1 MKSQKKWSAQLFVV
15 GLCALALKIHYSLA
29 SPDQLRWILSPT
41 TCLVE
46 FLSRQSFNFESH
58 AGYMSSDHTFL
69 IAASCAGVNF
79 MIAAFLMLTLRVL
92 VAHRNKPISWRF
104 VPVTAAMAYASTV
117 IANTVRI
124 CIALEMQRDS
134 FHLELFDRNELH
146 RLEGIVVYFAFL
158 LTLFLLTEPTE
169 THRLKTRLKRLSF
182 PLAIYYATTLLLPL
196 LNLQHSKSLLFWE
209 HSLFVLLV
217 PILVSL
223 LAVSVFVVSDLTKG
237 KLGVRPPAVALSQKP
252 FNK

>member
-1 MKSQKKWSAQLFVV
+1 MNSQKKWSAQLFVV
-15 GLCALALKIHYSLA
+15 GLCALALKVHYSLA

-41 TCLVE
+41 TWLVE
-46 FLSRQSFNFESH
+46 FLSGRSFSFESH
-58 AGYMSSDHTFL
+58 AGYMSSEHTFL

-92 VAHRNKPISWRF
+92 VAQRTKPLSWSF
-104 VPVTAAMAYASTV
+104 VPVTAAMAYASTI

-134 FHLELFDRNELH
+134 FHLELLDRNELH

-158 LTLFLLTEPTE
+158 LVLFIATEPRRDTRFVQ
-169 THRLKTRLKRLSF
+169 RLRQLCF
-182 PLAIYYATTLLLPL
+182 PLGVYYATTLLLPL
-196 LNLQHSKSLLFWE
+196 MNGAFKRGTVFWE
-209 HSLFVLLV
+209 HSWFVMLV

-223 LAVSVFVVSDLTKG
+223 LMLTIFMVSDLTKG
-237 KLGVRPPAVALSQKP
+237 RLKT
-252 FNK
+252 

>member
-1 MKSQKKWSAQLFVV
+1 MNSQKKWSAQLFVV
-15 GLCALALKIHYSLA
+15 GLCALVLKVHYSLA
-29 SPDQLRWILSPT
+29 SPDQLRWVLSPT
-41 TCLVE
+41 TWLVE
-46 FLSRQSFNFESH
+46 FLSGRSFSFESH

-92 VAHRNKPISWRF
+92 VAQRNKPLSWRF
-104 VPVTAAMAYASTV
+104 VPVTAAMAYASTI

-134 FHLELFDRNELH
+134 FHLELLDRNELH

-158 LTLFLLTEPTE
+158 LMLFLLTEPTE
-169 THRLKTRLKRLSF
+169 TQSLKSRLRRLSF
-182 PLAIYYATTLLLPL
+182 PLAIYYGTTLLIPL
-196 LNLQHSKSLLFWE
+196 LNLQHSKSLVFWE

-223 LAVSVFVVSDLTKG
+223 LAMSFFLVSDLTRA
-237 KLGVRPPAVALSQKP
+237 KLIQ
-252 FNK
+252 

>member
-1 MKSQKKWSAQLFVV
+1 MNSQKKWSAQLFVV
-15 GLCALALKIHYSLA
+15 GLCALALKVHYSLA

-41 TCLVE
+41 TWLVE
-46 FLSRQSFNFESH
+46 FLSGRSFSFESH

-92 VAHRNKPISWRF
+92 VAQRKQPISWRF
-104 VPVTAAMAYASTV
+104 VPVTAAMAYTSTI

-134 FHLELFDRNELH
+134 FHLELLDRNELH

-158 LTLFLLTEPTE
+158 LVLFIATEPRSDTRFVQ
-169 THRLKTRLKRLSF
+169 RLRQLCF
-182 PLAIYYATTLLLPL
+182 PLGVYYATTLLFPL
-196 LNLQHSKSLLFWE
+196 MNGAFKRSTVFWE
-209 HSLFVLLV
+209 HSWFVMLV
-217 PILVSL
+217 PMLVSL
-223 LAVSVFVVSDLTKG
+223 LMLTIFMVSDLTKG
-237 KLGVRPPAVALSQKP
+237 RLKT
-252 FNK
+252 